1 MALRLTDKDVVYMS
15 TYLSRSGRTLSIRPT
30 SGVSQADCV
39 MVNVENI
46 AYPQGYLS
54 TSPVMKNTGIH
65 LYE

>member
-1 MALRLTDKDVVYMS
+1 MS